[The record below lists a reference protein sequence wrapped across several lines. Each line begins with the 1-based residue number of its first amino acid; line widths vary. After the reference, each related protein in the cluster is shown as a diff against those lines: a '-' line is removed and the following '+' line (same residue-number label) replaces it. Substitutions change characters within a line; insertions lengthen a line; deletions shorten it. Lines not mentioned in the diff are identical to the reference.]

1 MPVDQLY
8 GFSGDYISKERTRRL
23 ELRINAIISLTPGS
37 LIIDGGS
44 SPRATTSMPGTEGI
58 DEPY

>member
-23 ELRINAIISLTPGS
+23 ELRINAIISLTP
-37 LIIDGGS
+37 LS
-44 SPRATTSMPGTEGI
+44 SSMGLVPPGTDEHAGHGRI
-58 DEPY
+58 DKPY